1 MQRQGQRKRQR
12 PWKRQRV
19 LEEAQRWPCKGWL
32 AGKQRHENA
41 RSKCSNKCPDQQW
54 KKIQRSLNSKRSWQ
68 ASCWTRNVDD
78 GANPDSLALPAEP
91 CVHAPSPR
99 EPAPLTGALC
109 RSSTVHTLVKESPAP
124 RRRSPVSM
132 LPVPTLCAWWCRG
145 RTRGKQQCK
154 HSHPM
159 GTLPDP
165 ISGPRD
171 SGMAQASS
179 SSGSAP
185 AQVLDDAA
193 HRGQASQRAQ
203 HEHGPHL
210 NNTPDFLSELDPP
223 EDFRLRLSFNDHR
236 FKAEI
241 MTKQY
246 VSSEGKKSCSKSF
259 ANDRSEWKASTG
271 SSASLGMDRVGEGQ
285 TRKGNC
291 RLIVSLVLSLRLSWN
306 ALPRLSMQCLRL
318 QSMPSSL
325 FSFFGDKH
333 ITGENMS
340 AGCRLLSMSCM

>member
-1 MQRQGQRKRQR
+1 MAKAKAKSKPCAKAKCKGKGKGKGKGRGKGKGFGRGTALALQGLARRQAASRKRKEQ
-12 PWKRQRV
+12 V
-19 LEEAQRWPCKGWL
+19 LEQMPGPAVEEDPEIAELQEQEL
-32 AGKQRHENA
+32 ASQLL
-41 RSKCSNKCPDQQW
+41 D
-54 KKIQRSLNSKRSWQ
+54 
-68 ASCWTRNVDD
+68 TNVDD

-99 EPAPLTGALC
+99 EPAPSLEPCADPPSPHTGEGEPRPPAEEPCVDASRPHSVLGGAGVAHEET
-109 RSSTVHTLVKESPAP
+109 TVQAQPSN
-124 RRRSPVSM
+124 
-132 LPVPTLCAWWCRG
+132 
-145 RTRGKQQCK
+145 
-154 HSHPM
+154 

-203 HEHGPHL
+203 RE

-259 ANDRSEWKASTG
+259 ANDRSEWKQALAQVHRWAWTAWEKAKPERQLPPHCQPG
-271 SSASLGMDRVGEGQ
+271 TIPEAVLE
-285 TRKGNC
+285 
-291 RLIVSLVLSLRLSWN
+291 RLAPIID
-306 ALPRLSMQCLRL
+306 A
-318 QSMPSSL
+318 
-325 FSFFGDKH
+325 
-333 ITGENMS
+333 MS
-340 AGCRLLSMSCM
+340 PPTKYAK

>member
-1 MQRQGQRKRQR
+1 MAKAKAKSKPCAKAKCKGKGKGKGKGRGKGKGFGRGTALALQGLARRQAASRKRKEQ
-12 PWKRQRV
+12 V
-19 LEEAQRWPCKGWL
+19 LEQMPGPAVEEDPEIAELQEEL
-32 AGKQRHENA
+32 ASQLL
-41 RSKCSNKCPDQQW
+41 D
-54 KKIQRSLNSKRSWQ
+54 
-68 ASCWTRNVDD
+68 TNVDD

-99 EPAPLTGALC
+99 EPAPSLEPCADPPSPHTGEGEPRPPAEEPCVDASRPHSVLGGAGVAHEET
-109 RSSTVHTLVKESPAP
+109 TVQAQPP
-124 RRRSPVSM
+124 N
-132 LPVPTLCAWWCRG
+132 
-145 RTRGKQQCK
+145 
-154 HSHPM
+154 

-203 HEHGPHL
+203 REHGPHL

-259 ANDRSEWKASTG
+259 ANDRSEWKQALAQVHRWAWTEWEKAKPERQLPPHCQPG
-271 SSASLGMDRVGEGQ
+271 TIPEAVLE
-285 TRKGNC
+285 
-291 RLIVSLVLSLRLSWN
+291 RLAPIID
-306 ALPRLSMQCLRL
+306 A
-318 QSMPSSL
+318 
-325 FSFFGDKH
+325 
-333 ITGENMS
+333 MS
-340 AGCRLLSMSCM
+340 PPTKYAK